1 MAVNNSGYQRNSNVS
16 LVARSIWE
24 HKTISRV
31 DLARELGLYRST
43 VTNIISFLIE
53 KGIVEE
59 GEAVSSSSHSG
70 RKAITLSLNREFGCV
85 FGFDIQPSHF
95 RAVILSIDGSELW
108 RTSTVLKSDDL
119 IGMIEEAMELAL
131 KERDRIGIPLL
142 AASFSIPGVVDS
154 NGVVKY
160 SWPFRCSSVDVK
172 SHVEKKYG
180 FPVHVENDANA
191 AAWFDINSSNLEK
204 GDNALTVVA
213 DYHDEDSDVGIG
225 VGFATIID
233 GEVYHGSHSA
243 AGEFVSLSWKAGMN
257 NQSGLDVGMLRNP
270 AEDNNAWKIWMMDTF
285 KSIIPLLSVMDFS
298 KVILHGMPYS
308 DKNRVVD
315 FFENDLR
322 DFLAILERTECELV
336 IDTHQGFV
344 SSLGVA
350 LYALQKM
357 FKIPSLDDDSASFA
371 NHWEKIVDLS
381 LKQRN
386 NV

>member
-1 MAVNNSGYQRNSNVS
+1 
-16 LVARSIWE
+16 
-24 HKTISRV
+24 
-31 DLARELGLYRST
+31 
-43 VTNIISFLIE
+43 
-53 KGIVEE
+53 
-59 GEAVSSSSHSG
+59 
-70 RKAITLSLNREFGCV
+70 
-85 FGFDIQPSHF
+85 
-95 RAVILSIDGSELW
+95 
-108 RTSTVLKSDDL
+108 
-119 IGMIEEAMELAL
+119 
-131 KERDRIGIPLL
+131 
-142 AASFSIPGVVDS
+142 
-154 NGVVKY
+154 
-160 SWPFRCSSVDVK
+160 
-172 SHVEKKYG
+172 
-180 FPVHVENDANA
+180 
-191 AAWFDINSSNLEK
+191 
-204 GDNALTVVA
+204 
-213 DYHDEDSDVGIG
+213 
-225 VGFATIID
+225 
-233 GEVYHGSHSA
+233 
-243 AGEFVSLSWKAGMN
+243 MN
-257 NQSGLDVGMLRNP
+257 NQSGLDVGVLRNP